1 VTLVLAWLLLWF
13 GGQDPGQKTVPHQ
26 WRLLTA
32 VETYRAGDTAAALET
47 LAADDLETQW
57 ETARAITRN
66 PRLAVAGEPAP
77 GPAGPPW
84 TVAMLRAAGAL
95 HMEAALDTFER
106 AGLHAVTSVR
116 HVEIGE
122 MFLDAVG
129 RLEERPS
136 DAIRWE
142 WALGQHALSDGIF
155 HRARVLLHRACER
168 YPGQVPLLLACGT
181 VHEVYATVN
190 ADTATALRGAGFRS
204 GSGLTRNPTA
214 TVLMRARSA
223 RTDNL
228 RRARSAF
235 EEVLG
240 IEPSNTEAALRL
252 GRVRVEQGDAE
263 AAVTLLEALVRAR
276 NDQRTAY
283 LSRLLF
289 GRAHER
295 LERFDRAAAAFRD
308 AISVLPAQSARLAL
322 AYRLHDDGDGARA
335 VWLAE
340 AVAEDRKVEDPWW
353 AYRFGQYWLLDDVL
367 AALRAEARQ

>member
-1 VTLVLAWLLLWF
+1 
-13 GGQDPGQKTVPHQ
+13 
-26 WRLLTA
+26 
-32 VETYRAGDTAAALET
+32 
-47 LAADDLETQW
+47 
-57 ETARAITRN
+57 
-66 PRLAVAGEPAP
+66 
-77 GPAGPPW
+77 
-84 TVAMLRAAGAL
+84 
-95 HMEAALDTFER
+95 
-106 AGLHAVTSVR
+106 
-116 HVEIGE
+116 
-122 MFLDAVG
+122 
-129 RLEERPS
+129 
-136 DAIRWE
+136 
-142 WALGQHALSDGIF
+142 
-155 HRARVLLHRACER
+155 
-168 YPGQVPLLLACGT
+168 LLLACGT
-181 VHEVYATVN
+181 VHEAYATVN
-190 ADTATALRGAGFRS
+190 ADTATALRGAGFMS
-204 GSGLTRNPTA
+204 SSGLTRNSTA
-214 TVLMRARSA
+214 TVLMRARSV

-276 NDQRTAY
+276 HDERTAY
-283 LSRLLF
+283 LSRLLL

-308 AISVLPAQSARLAL
+308 AILVLPAQSARLAL
-322 AYRLHDDGDGARA
+322 AYRLHGDGDGARA